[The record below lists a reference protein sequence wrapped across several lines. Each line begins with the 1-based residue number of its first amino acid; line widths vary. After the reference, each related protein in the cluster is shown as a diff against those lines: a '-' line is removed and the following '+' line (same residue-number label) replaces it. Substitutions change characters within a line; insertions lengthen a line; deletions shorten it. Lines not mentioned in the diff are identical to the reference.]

1 MSDDHELVAL
11 LQQLIRNACVSTGYP
26 SKGEES
32 RNAEVVRDLFAG
44 TPFDVEWIEPTPG
57 RASVVARMEGTDPS
71 APSLCLM
78 GHTDVVPADP
88 EGWQRDPFG
97 GELVDGEV
105 WGRGAVDM
113 LNQTAAMAIAARR
126 LAAGGFRP
134 KGTLVYAAV
143 PDEECG
149 GSVGAKVLI
158 EDHAD
163 LVRTDYAITE
173 VGGAV
178 KQGPDGPLVEAYVA
192 EKGGMSLTITVRGTP
207 SHSSIPWGADNA
219 LLKAAEVVRRL
230 SEYRPPTRISQA
242 WRGWVASQRFPDDLA
257 ATLTDE
263 ARLWDALA
271 TLPPGLA
278 PTAHACTHATVVP
291 TIVRGGDKINTI
303 PGRVTLGVNVRPALG
318 DGLDELLAAIQAV
331 VADLVPAADV
341 VPNLQTVAS
350 ESPVD
355 TPLWG
360 VLSDVSAKHH
370 PGSRLVPTVL
380 AAQTDARWFRPAGV
394 HVYGFGVMSEKVTP
408 GEYWSRFHGRNE
420 RIDVDSLTM
429 SGEAWQDVIR
439 GFLG

>member
-1 MSDDHELVAL
+1 MPDDLELVEL
-11 LQQLIRNACVSTGYP
+11 LQQLIRNRCVSSGYP
-26 SKGEES
+26 SIGEES
-32 RNAEVVRDLFAG
+32 RNAEVMRELFSG
-44 TPFDVEWIEPTPG
+44 TPLDVEWVEPVAG
-57 RASVVARMEGTDPS
+57 RASVVARIDGSDPD

-88 EGWQRDPFG
+88 EGWHHDPFG
-97 GELVDGEV
+97 GELIDGEV

-113 LNQTAAMAIAARR
+113 LNQTAAMALAVRR
-126 LAAGGFRP
+126 LVASGFRP
-134 KGTLVYAAV
+134 RGTLVYAAV

-149 GSVGAKVLI
+149 GMVGARVLM
-158 EDHAD
+158 EDHRD
-163 LVRTDYAITE
+163 LVHTDYAITE

-230 SEYRPPTRISQA
+230 AAYRPPTRISDA
-242 WRGWVASQRFPDDLA
+242 WRAWVASQRFPDDLS

-263 ARLWDALA
+263 AGLWDALSS
-271 TLPPGLA
+271 LPSHLA

-318 DGLDELLAAIQAV
+318 DDLPDLLADIRGV
-331 VADLVPAADV
+331 VADLVASDDV
-341 VPNLQTVAS
+341 VPNLEVGAS
-350 ESPVD
+350 QSPVD
-355 TPLWG
+355 TPLWD
-360 VLSDVSAKHH
+360 VLAQVSASVH

-394 HVYGFGVMSEKVTP
+394 KVYGFGVMSDKVTP

-420 RIDVDSLTM
+420 RIDVDSLTV
-429 SGEAWQDVIR
+429 SSQAWEDVVR